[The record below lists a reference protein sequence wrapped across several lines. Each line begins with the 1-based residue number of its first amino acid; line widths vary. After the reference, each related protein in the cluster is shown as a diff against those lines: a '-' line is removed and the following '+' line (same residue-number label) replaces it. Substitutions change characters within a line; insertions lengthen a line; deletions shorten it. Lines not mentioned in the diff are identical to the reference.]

1 MNNVVVAMLRTL
13 QAMLDYRTDYKLYAT
28 CKDDVKNL
36 CSDADPGQEI
46 ECLVSGLSVWM
57 GMGMH

>member
-1 MNNVVVAMLRTL
+1 MVVAMWPTL
-13 QAMLDYRTDYKLYAT
+13 QAMLDYRTDYKLFAT

-46 ECLVSGLSVWM
+46 ECLVSWLLIWM
-57 GMGMH
+57 GLGVQ

>member
-1 MNNVVVAMLRTL
+1 MNSVVVAMLHPL

-46 ECLVSGLSVWM
+46 ECLVSWLLTRMCMGLR
-57 GMGMH
+57 